1 MLTIQL
7 ALRNLLQARRRT
19 SLLGAAIG
27 LVTVLLVGMLSWAHG
42 IEDSLVREA
51 TTLSAGH
58 VVLAG
63 FTKTNPKEAAPIVS
77 DKETLKKIVQENTP
91 GLDYV
96 IDRRRGW
103 GKVVSDTESLQS
115 GLTGIDV
122 RQEARFFD
130 SIQLAPESDYVE
142 GGRAEAVGDPSQ
154 IADRHTCMIYAAQAK
169 RLGVKVG
176 DVLTIQTETAG
187 GQTNT
192 IDITLVAVL
201 KDMGLLSSFA
211 LLMNYEDLNELYA
224 LGPDTTGAIWIY
236 LHDIEKADDTLA
248 HLRQVFLDKGYQ
260 VMDHDPKPFWMKFDT
275 VAGEDW
281 VGQKLDLTVW
291 QDEVSFITW
300 VVTAFNAVTW
310 FLVVI
315 LVAIVAVGIMNTM
328 WNSVRERTA
337 EIGTMRAI
345 GMQRRRVV
353 MLILTE
359 AALLGLGATTAGALV
374 GAALALGVD
383 AAQVKVPIEAVQA
396 ILLSDRL
403 HLAVEAGTL
412 VQAIGFLTMF
422 TALAAVWPAVRAGRL
437 RPITAIQH
445 VE

>member
-1 MLTIQL
+1 
-7 ALRNLLQARRRT
+7 
-19 SLLGAAIG
+19 
-27 LVTVLLVGMLSWAHG
+27 
-42 IEDSLVREA
+42 
-51 TTLSAGH
+51 
-58 VVLAG
+58 
-63 FTKTNPKEAAPIVS
+63 
-77 DKETLKKIVQENTP
+77 
-91 GLDYV
+91 
-96 IDRRRGW
+96 
-103 GKVVSDTESLQS
+103 
-115 GLTGIDV
+115 
-122 RQEARFFD
+122 
-130 SIQLAPESDYVE
+130 
-142 GGRAEAVGDPSQ
+142 
-154 IADRHTCMIYAAQAK
+154 
-169 RLGVKVG
+169 VKVG

-211 LLMNYEDLNELYA
+211 LLMNYDDLNELYA

-236 LHDIEKADDTLA
+236 LKDIDKADETLG

-275 VAGEDW
+275 VSGEDW

-291 QDEVSFITW
+291 RDEVSFITW

-328 WNSVRERTA
+328 WNSVRDRTA

-345 GMQRRRVV
+345 GMRCRRVV
-353 MLILTE
+353 MLILAE
-359 AALLGLGATTAGALV
+359 AILLGLGATTIGALV
-374 GAALALGVD
+374 GAGLAAAID
-383 AAQVKVPIEAVQA
+383 AAQIKVPIEAVQA
-396 ILLSDRL
+396 ILLSDKL
-403 HLAVEAGTL
+403 HLAVEPGTL
-412 VQAIGFLTMF
+412 VEAIFFLTLF
-422 TALAAVWPAVRAGRL
+422 TALAAIWPAVRAGRL

>member
-1 MLTIQL
+1 M
-7 ALRNLLQARRRT
+7 N
-19 SLLGAAIG
+19 
-27 LVTVLLVGMLSWAHG
+27 
-42 IEDSLVREA
+42 
-51 TTLSAGH
+51 
-58 VVLAG
+58 
-63 FTKTNPKEAAPIVS
+63 
-77 DKETLKKIVQENTP
+77 QE
-91 GLDYV
+91 
-96 IDRRRGW
+96 
-103 GKVVSDTESLQS
+103 Q
-115 GLTGIDV
+115 
-122 RQEARFFD
+122 RFFD

-142 GGRAEAVGDPSQ
+142 GGSAEPVGDPRE
-154 IADRHTCMIYAAQAK
+154 IATRHTCIVYAAQAK
-169 RLGVKVG
+169 KLGVKVG

-192 IDITLVAVL
+192 IDIRLVAVL

-236 LHDIEKADDTLA
+236 LDDIDQADATLA
-248 HLRQVFLDKGYQ
+248 HLRQVFLDKGYL

-291 QDEVSFITW
+291 RDEVSFITW
-300 VVTAFNAVTW
+300 VVTAFNAITW

-328 WNSVRERTA
+328 WNSVRDRTA

-345 GMQRRRVV
+345 GMQRRQVV
-353 MLILTE
+353 LLILAE
-359 AALLGLGATTAGALV
+359 AALLGLGATTVGALV
-374 GAALALGVD
+374 GAALAMGLD
-383 AAQVKVPIEAVQA
+383 AAAIKVPIEAVQA
-396 ILLSDRL
+396 ILLSDKL
-403 HLAVEAGTL
+403 HLAVEPLTL
-412 VQAIGFLTMF
+412 VKAIVFLTVL
-422 TALAAVWPAVRAGRL
+422 TALAAVWPAARAGRL